1 MKTKSTIADLY
12 TSTDIGDLLTVVN
25 EDQRDANN
33 LTFTTETQVSKK
45 DPFRSCALFYF
56 FFQWDITFEYHF
68 LKLCAALIITVWC
81 APALHPLS
89 TLLVG
94 CFNELHTVHQATHLR
109 FSWNKYFLILQ
120 FLLPAPPHPSPPPS
134 ILALSSPSTS
144 AALLSHP
151 HSSPCVWSF
160 VYISNEYFG
169 KGGSV
174 ERKAAWLEELETFT
188 IKLIYNCTDLQMSNC
203 RKVW

>member
-45 DPFRSCALFYF
+45 DPFRSCALYYF

-94 CFNELHTVHQATHLR
+94 CFNELHTVHQATYLR

-134 ILALSSPSTS
+134 ILALSISLSCSVIPSPLKSLCMILCLRFKWIFWQGWFS
-144 AALLSHP
+144 
-151 HSSPCVWSF
+151 
-160 VYISNEYFG
+160 G
-169 KGGSV
+169 KKGSMVGGTWNFHN
-174 ERKAAWLEELETFT
+174 KTYL
-188 IKLIYNCTDLQMSNC
+188 
-203 RKVW
+203 

>member
-12 TSTDIGDLLTVVN
+12 TSTDIGDLLTVVD

-45 DPFRSCALFYF
+45 DPFRSCALYYF

-68 LKLCAALIITVWC
+68 SKLCAALIITVWC

-94 CFNELHTVHQATHLR
+94 CFNELHTVHQATYLH

-134 ILALSSPSTS
+134 ILALHLPQ
-144 AALLSHP
+144 LLGYP
-151 HSSPCVWSF
+151 IPTQVP
-160 VYISNEYFG
+160 VYDPLFTFQMNIL
-169 KGGSV
+169 

-188 IKLIYNCTDLQMSNC
+188 KKLIYNCTDLRMSNC
-203 RKVW
+203 GKVW